1 MIRVTLVY
9 KDSEEA
15 HFDFEYYVQHHVAMS
30 RRLLSDCGLLSIEVE
45 KCTRML
51 SGEKPDVVCITHLD
65 LERESDLSK
74 ALEIH
79 GAALMADFP
88 NYTNIQ
94 PEIYVCEV
102 LTTGK

>member
-1 MIRVTLVY
+1 MTRVTLLY
-9 KDSEEA
+9 RYSEGA
-15 HFDFEYYVQHHVAMS
+15 HFDFDYYIQHHVTMS
-30 RRLLSDCGLLSIEVE
+30 RRLLAHCGLLSIEVE
-45 KCTRML
+45 KCIRTL

-65 LERESDLSK
+65 LERESDFSK

>member
-1 MIRVTLVY
+1 MIRITLLY
-9 KDSEEA
+9 RYSEGA
-15 HFDFEYYVQHHVAMS
+15 HLDFDYYVNRHVAMT

-45 KCTRML
+45 RCTRTL
-51 SGEKPDVVCITHLD
+51 EGGQPDVACVTHLD

-74 ALEIH
+74 LLDKH
-79 GAALMADFP
+79 AATLMADVP

>member
-1 MIRVTLVY
+1 MTRVTLVY
-9 KDSEEA
+9 RNFEGA
-15 HFDFEYYVQHHVAMS
+15 HFDFEYYTQHHAVMS

-45 KCTRML
+45 KCIRTL

-102 LTTGK
+102 LTRGK